1 MVVKTLTVT
10 EDSYNKMKR
19 LKKEDESFSD
29 LFNRIADEKLN
40 VASRFLGIVKLTQRE
55 MEEWRK
61 DTVKNK
67 KLSFIVDAQK
77 QTKLEKRMRELG
89 M

>member
-40 VASRFLGIVKLTQRE
+40 VASRFLGLVKLSPSE
-55 MEEWRK
+55 MDAWRK
-61 DTVKNK
+61 NTARNK
-67 KLSFIVDAQK
+67 KLSSLVDLKK